1 MIFII
6 KLKVSVLNI
15 NKTIFLE
22 FLEYFEITYLKD
34 YEIKRWN
41 YYDNIEHITNNA
53 SKSFNNY
60 LKDLFPKKPHF
71 YKILL
76 TLQKVDSLFSDDY
89 KLRKNGALKKKIRWT
104 DEINVL
110 IKYYKKNEFV
120 ELWLKCLR
128 DFKY

>member
-76 TLQKVDSLFSDDY
+76 TLQKVDSLFYDDF
-89 KLRKNGALKKKIRWT
+89 KMRKGGAWEKKK
-104 DEINVL
+104 
-110 IKYYKKNEFV
+110 KKKKKN
-120 ELWLKCLR
+120 K
-128 DFKY
+128 KN